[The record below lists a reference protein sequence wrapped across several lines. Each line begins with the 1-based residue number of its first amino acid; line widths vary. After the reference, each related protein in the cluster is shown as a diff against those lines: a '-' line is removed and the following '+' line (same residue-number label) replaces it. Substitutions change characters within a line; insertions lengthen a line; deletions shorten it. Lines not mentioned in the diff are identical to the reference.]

1 MATYRSS
8 LYTVQD
14 SMSGISCLRRTHTT
28 YVDRARGKVYRL
40 YVADTAPCADTR
52 SIVLP
57 YLQAD
62 VYVALELDPEETSA
76 TLPAPRGAANVV
88 GMERAAV
95 ARQAR
100 QWSAH
105 DQRSLY

>member
-1 MATYRSS
+1 
-8 LYTVQD
+8 
-14 SMSGISCLRRTHTT
+14 MSIA
-28 YVDRARGKVYRL
+28 RARGKGSHL
-40 YVADTAPCADTR
+40 ADAAPCVDTR